1 MRGGKGD
8 AAAAPLYLSLM
19 SDYGPDDLRR
29 DLDLSAAALAR
40 IEAHRA
46 LLAEWSQRMNLV
58 GPKELDHY
66 WRRHALDSA
75 QLVRLAPASRRWLD
89 LGAGAGF
96 PGLIVAAILAD
107 APGAHVTLVES
118 IGKKTAFLREA
129 IQVMGVP
136 ATVLHGRAEDVVRRA
151 GPVDVVTARAF
162 APLPRIMDYAR
173 PVLSRGAVGLFLK
186 GADLD
191 SERAATEAAGWTLDA
206 ETFESLSDPRG
217 RILRV
222 TSARR

>member
-1 MRGGKGD
+1 
-8 AAAAPLYLSLM
+8 M
-19 SDYGPDDLRR
+19 SAYGPTNLQHDLA
-29 DLDLSAAALAR
+29 LSDAALAR

-46 LLAEWSQRMNLV
+46 ILADWSQRMNLV
-58 GPKELDHY
+58 GPKELDLY
-66 WRRHALDSA
+66 WKRHALDSA
-75 QLVRLAPASRRWLD
+75 QLVRLAPEAKRWVD

-107 APGAHVTLVES
+107 TPGAEVTLVES
-118 IGKKTAFLREA
+118 IGKKATFLREA
-129 IQVMGVP
+129 IAAMGVP
-136 ATVLHGRAEDVVRRA
+136 AKVLHGRVEDVLGKA
-151 GPVDVVTARAF
+151 GRCDVVTARAF

-173 PVLSRGAVGLFLK
+173 PILSRGAVGLFPK

-191 SERAATEAAGWTLDA
+191 GELAATQAAGWTLAYDVH
-206 ETFESLSDPRG
+206 ESLSDPSG